1 MRIDFHFDPTCPWC
15 WVTSRWLVDV
25 RTRRDLRIRWRP
37 FSLKIKNEDVDV
49 PERFRASADLG
60 LRALRVSVALA
71 DAGGSEAVGA
81 LYGELGRRIHLQGQ
95 TDVDLADAFVAVGF
109 DPQLADAQ
117 SDESLDA
124 VIRDSMKAVLDLA
137 GDDVGVPI
145 IEFEVGGARRAIYGP
160 IIGAAVRGHEADEL
174 FEHVMA
180 LASSETFFELK
191 RSRSGPPQIG
201 TSG

>member
-81 LYGELGRRIHLQGQ
+81 
-95 TDVDLADAFVAVGF
+95 
-109 DPQLADAQ
+109 
-117 SDESLDA
+117 
-124 VIRDSMKAVLDLA
+124 
-137 GDDVGVPI
+137 
-145 IEFEVGGARRAIYGP
+145 
-160 IIGAAVRGHEADEL
+160 
-174 FEHVMA
+174 
-180 LASSETFFELK
+180 
-191 RSRSGPPQIG
+191 
-201 TSG
+201 

>member
-1 MRIDFHFDPTCPWC
+1 
-15 WVTSRWLVDV
+15 
-25 RTRRDLRIRWRP
+25 
-37 FSLKIKNEDVDV
+37 
-49 PERFRASADLG
+49 
-60 LRALRVSVALA
+60 ALA

-81 LYGELGRRIHLQGQ
+81 LYGELGRRIHRHGQ
-95 TDVDLADAFVAVGF
+95 TDVDFADVLVSVGF
-109 DPQLADAQ
+109 DPHLAGAEA
-117 SDESLDA
+117 DESLDA
-124 VIRDSMKAVLDLA
+124 VIRDSMKAVLELA

-160 IIGAAVRGHEADEL
+160 IIGNALQGHEADEL

-180 LASSETFFELK
+180 LTSSETFFELK